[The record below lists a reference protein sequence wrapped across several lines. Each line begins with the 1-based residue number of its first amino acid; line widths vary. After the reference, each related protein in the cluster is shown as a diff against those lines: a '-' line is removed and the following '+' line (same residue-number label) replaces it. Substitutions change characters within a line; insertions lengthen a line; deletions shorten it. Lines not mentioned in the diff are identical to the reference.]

1 MEQEFK
7 TSNIYQTI
15 YDIEIEQMR
24 MGKNLR

>member
-15 YDIEIEQMR
+15 CDIEIEQMR